1 MEQNSVQVGC
11 LGFCTVN
18 HYDGW
23 PSPKI
28 RSLADLPWLPCFIKL
43 TPGPKV
49 KAGFSQIASCRRGG
63 RGAWCFLA
71 APHVSQVLPKSIS
84 LMPGWTKAFL
94 LVWYLCVSEYS
105 GNKNVT
111 LKLFFLDYV
120 IYLHGT
126 KGGWKMARE
135 PSSHSRCSCH
145 GHPKSTAAIPSGAP
159 FRWLSICIC
168 VCTWVFF
175 CIFKVESQHFLA
187 PGIVYIDL
195 LMVFVTLIPVSIFS
209 ATIYPQHLEQ
219 CLEHSMCS
227 INIS

>member
-49 KAGFSQIASCRRGG
+49 KAGFSQMASCRRGG
-63 RGAWCFLA
+63 QGAWCFLA
-71 APHVSQVLPKSIS
+71 APQVSQVLPRSIS

-175 CIFKVESQHFLA
+175 A
-187 PGIVYIDL
+187 
-195 LMVFVTLIPVSIFS
+195 FS
-209 ATIYPQHLEQ
+209 KLSH
-219 CLEHSMCS
+219 
-227 INIS
+227 NIS

>member
-71 APHVSQVLPKSIS
+71 APQVSQVLPRSIS
-84 LMPGWTKAFL
+84 LMPGWTKTFL

-111 LKLFFLDYV
+111 LKLFFFGLRNIFTWYQRRMKNGQGALLSLPLQLSWPPKV
-120 IYLHGT
+120 NCC
-126 KGGWKMARE
+126 
-135 PSSHSRCSCH
+135 HS
-145 GHPKSTAAIPSGAP
+145 I
-159 FRWLSICIC
+159 
-168 VCTWVFF
+168 
-175 CIFKVESQHFLA
+175 
-187 PGIVYIDL
+187 
-195 LMVFVTLIPVSIFS
+195 
-209 ATIYPQHLEQ
+209 
-219 CLEHSMCS
+219 
-227 INIS
+227 